1 MGFFDR
7 LFGKRSA
14 GIDDP
19 EQLRLQLFDAAAH
32 GDLSRLAKLC
42 RAHRQAVV
50 SQFPT
55 WQKVPEHLR
64 SDPAAMQSHVQALVA
79 IAQVFAQELGDA
91 SLFQRLMG
99 TPRDN
104 PLLRW
109 QEALRQ
115 AEELIGALDF
125 AAARDLLTRV
135 LPEVEGLQGSGVAA
149 LLPITLGRIGECHFE
164 LGEAEQALPYM
175 QQALALC
182 EQVGD
187 AEGVQAYLGNLF
199 EAHRWLGQ
207 REPAAACAR
216 RLAELAADPAVQR
229 QRLRRAARVAAGEPR
244 NRVLAVIDGAPHE
257 LDELPSLGAVHVRFV
272 FERDRITLRRATAA
286 TEAGEACGGEGE
298 YAEALAHFER
308 AAAADRHD
316 PHCRYQAAFTLLHLR
331 RYAEAEAAYAEVEA
345 LAPGWF
351 HCRSDRWLAGQ
362 LAAGAV
368 AHEIFLVAHAL
379 QDGPM
384 PPEEKLDLSEGALTA
399 APRLALLHL
408 QRGKQLVQLGREAE
422 AVAAFRAGLAG
433 DGEPDVYSRLRVEL
447 ANRCED
453 PQERAGL
460 LRDAQAP
467 GGNLIAA
474 ATAQLLALAPA
485 NE

>member
-7 LFGKRSA
+7 IFGRRSA

-19 EQLRLQLFDAAAH
+19 EQLRRQLFDAAAR
-32 GDLSRLAKLC
+32 GDLSRLAGLC
-42 RAHRQAVV
+42 RANRQAVETH
-50 SQFPT
+50 FPA

-64 SDPAAMQSHVQALVA
+64 SDPAAMQSHVQVLVA
-79 IAQVFAQELGDA
+79 IAQVFAQQLGDA

-104 PLLRW
+104 PLMRW
-109 QEALRQ
+109 QDALRQ
-115 AEELIGALDF
+115 AQERIDALEF
-125 AAARDLLTRV
+125 TAARELLTGV
-135 LPEVEGLQGSGVAA
+135 LSEAEGLQGSGVDE

-164 LGEAEQALPYM
+164 SGEAEQALPYM

-182 EQVGD
+182 EQAGD
-187 AEGVQAYLGNLF
+187 ADGVRIYLGNLF
-199 EAHRWLGQ
+199 EVHRWLEQ

-216 RLAELAADPAVQR
+216 RLAEMIADPTAKR
-229 QRLRRAARVAAGEPR
+229 QRLRQAERVAAGEPR
-244 NRVLAVIDGAPHE
+244 NRVLAVIDGASYE
-257 LDELPSLGAVHVRFV
+257 LDELPPLAAGHVRFM

-286 TEAGEACGGEGE
+286 NEAGEACGGEGE

-308 AAAADRHD
+308 AATADRHD

-331 RYAEAEAAYAEVEA
+331 RYAEAESAYAEVER

-351 HCRSDRWLAGQ
+351 HCRADRWLAGR
-362 LAAGAV
+362 LAAGDVEHDVFLAV
-368 AHEIFLVAHAL
+368 HAL

-384 PPEEKLDLSEGALTA
+384 APDEKLDLAEKTLTR

-408 QRGKQLVQLGREAE
+408 LRGTQLARLGREAE
-422 AVAAFRAGLAG
+422 AVAAFRDGLAG
-433 DGEPDVYSRLRVEL
+433 DGEPDVRSRLLVEL
-447 ANRCED
+447 ATHCD
-453 PQERAGL
+453 GPQERAAL

-467 GGNLIAA
+467 AGNLVAA
-474 ATAQLLALAPA
+474 ATAQLLARGSA
-485 NE
+485 N

>member
-50 SQFPT
+50 GQFPT

-115 AEELIGALDF
+115 AEELTGALDF
-125 AAARDLLTRV
+125 AGARDLLTRV
-135 LPEVEGLQGSGVAA
+135 LPEVEGLRGSGVEA

-182 EQVGD
+182 EQAGD
-187 AEGVQAYLGNLF
+187 VEGVQIYLGNLF
-199 EAHRWLGQ
+199 EAHRWLEQ
-207 REPAAACAR
+207 REPAAACAPAGRACR
-216 RLAELAADPAVQR
+216 RSGGAASAPAPGR
-229 QRLRRAARVAAGEPR
+229 AGRRREPR

-257 LDELPSLGAVHVRFV
+257 LDELRSLAAGQVRFV

-331 RYAEAEAAYAEVEA
+331 RYAEAEAAYAEVEG

-384 PPEEKLDLSEGALTA
+384 APEEKLDLSEG
-399 APRLALLHL
+399 H
-408 QRGKQLVQLGREAE
+408 
-422 AVAAFRAGLAG
+422 
-433 DGEPDVYSRLRVEL
+433 
-447 ANRCED
+447 
-453 PQERAGL
+453 
-460 LRDAQAP
+460 
-467 GGNLIAA
+467 
-474 ATAQLLALAPA
+474 
-485 NE
+485 